1 MSNITLD
8 QASTIID
15 AALAKG
21 REMNLKPLT
30 FSVLDAG
37 GHLVAFKREDRSSL
51 LRGDIASGK
60 AWGSLGMGTSTRTL
74 GERAAGN
81 PSFFGALSDL
91 SGGKILT
98 SPGGVLV
105 KNSEGEIIG
114 AVGASGD
121 SGANDEACVIAG
133 IEAAGLVAGI

>member
-1 MSNITLD
+1 MSNITLE
-8 QASTIID
+8 QASTIVD

-21 REMNLKPLT
+21 REMDLKPLT
-30 FSVLDAG
+30 FAVLDAG
-37 GHLVAFKREDRSSL
+37 GHMVAFKREDKSSL
-51 LRGDIASGK
+51 MRGDIASGK
-60 AWGSLGMGTSTRTL
+60 AWGALGMGTSTRTL

-81 PSFFGALSDL
+81 PSFFSALSDL

-105 KNSEGEIIG
+105 RNAEGDIIG

-121 SGANDEACVIAG
+121 TGANDEACVIVG
-133 IEAAGLVAGI
+133 IEAVGLTAVI

>member
-8 QASTIID
+8 QAATIID

-30 FSVLDAG
+30 FSVLDSG
-37 GHLVAFKREDRSSL
+37 GHLVAFKREDKSSL

-105 KNSEGEIIG
+105 QDSEGETIG

-133 IEAAGLVAGI
+133 IEAAGLVAVI

>member
-8 QASTIID
+8 QASTIVD

-37 GHLVAFKREDRSSL
+37 GLLVAFKREDKSSL

-105 KNSEGEIIG
+105 QDTEGEIIG
-114 AVGASGD
+114 AVGASGA
-121 SGANDEACVIAG
+121 SGASDEACVIAG
-133 IEAAGLVAGI
+133 IEAAGLIAVI